1 MKDYLNLESGYLIL
15 VSLKES
21 NKSYMNISRIAKS
34 INMTYS
40 HVTKVIP
47 YLTKNGMTSTR
58 ISGRER
64 FVKLTKKGDTIATY
78 LVLMNKEI
86 GVKK

>member
-1 MKDYLNLESGYLIL
+1 MRDYFNLGSGFLIL
-15 VSLKES
+15 VSIKES
-21 NKSYMNISRIAKS
+21 NKSSMNISRIAKS

-78 LVLMNKEI
+78 LVLMKKEM
-86 GVKK
+86 GVQR